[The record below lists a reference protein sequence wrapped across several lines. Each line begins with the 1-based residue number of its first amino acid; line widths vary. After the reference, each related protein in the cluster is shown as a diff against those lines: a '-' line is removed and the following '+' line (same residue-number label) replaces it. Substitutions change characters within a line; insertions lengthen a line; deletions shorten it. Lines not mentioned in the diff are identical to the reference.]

1 MLGLPERSARGSRS
15 SLHDTEMGPLPH
27 TVSTKN
33 AGAYGDAGQVRPTQ
47 TRARNTLNALPLRF
61 HAHAHAHAHAHSHAL
76 VCLARS
82 LP

>member
-47 TRARNTLNALPLRF
+47 TRARNTLNALPVRLL
-61 HAHAHAHAHAHSHAL
+61 AHAHAHSHAL